1 MKIAI
6 TGGTGLIGSYL
17 IPKLLERDHEILVIS
32 RGGKSIE
39 NVEILKAD
47 PSLTGDWQDQL
58 KDVHAMVNLAGENIF
73 AKRWTSK
80 QKEKLIDSR
89 VNTTKNLVSA
99 LNSSGTA
106 NPVMISISG
115 ADYYPSNKGEKTY
128 TESDHPGTSFLSEL
142 CINWEEPVNSLEDK
156 VRSVIFRLGVV
167 FSHTNKGAEKMFLP
181 HKMHFGGIIGSGKQI
196 YSWIHIDDIVSLIV
210 DAVENEKFK
219 GTYNAVSPDPL
230 SLGELTRIGG
240 NILGRRTWTWVP
252 GIMLKIVLGERADM
266 LLKGKAI
273 SSKKLED
280 LGYEFKFSTAE
291 SALLDIF
298 EKSEH
303 YKVSSKYQG

>member
-6 TGGTGLIGSYL
+6 TGGTGLVGSYL
-17 IPKLLERDHEILVIS
+17 IPILLEKGHEIIVIS
-32 RGGKSIE
+32 RGGKNID
-39 NVEILKAD
+39 NVEILEAD
-47 PSLTGDWQDQL
+47 PSVAGDWQDRL
-58 KDVHAMVNLAGENIF
+58 KDVDAVVNLAGENIF
-73 AKRWTSK
+73 AKKWTSR

-89 VNTTKNLVSA
+89 VNTTKNLVAA
-99 LNSSGTA
+99 LNKSETVKT
-106 NPVMISISG
+106 VMISISG
-115 ADYYPSNKGEKTY
+115 ADYYPSNMGEKIF
-128 TESDHPGTSFLSEL
+128 TETDKPGTSFLSEL
-142 CINWEEPVNSLEDK
+142 CINWEEPVNSLETN

-210 DAVENEKFK
+210 GAVENEKFE
-219 GTYNAVSPDPL
+219 GVYNAVSPDPL
-230 SLGELTRIGG
+230 PLSDLTRIGG
-240 NILGRRTWTWVP
+240 DILGRRTWTWVP
-252 GIMLKIVLGERADM
+252 GIMLRIVLGERADM

-280 LGYEFKFSTAE
+280 IGYDFKFISAKN
-291 SALLDIF
+291 ALLDIF

-303 YKVSSKYQG
+303 YKVSPNYQG